1 MSKGMVSLGKLV
13 GDKRMPKV
21 LSLKK
26 IEENDIPSVLNPQ
39 KKIVIGPK
47 GDRDRF
53 VEWIRLSL
61 GSNTQVQVVG
71 IEDLPKM
78 ISAVLMVKNHLG
90 INILGLLLLLTLDVE
105 VKSSRLSCTLKMP
118 AVAMPKCPVPS
129 PINPNHTRFNLVDSG
144 PPPAKLATGTPICQL
159 QAAAIQ
165 VSIPATPALSFAS
178 TTLQLDASLALD
190 NATITLSLCKATGS
204 SGPPDDLAHGCQERD
219 TFAIPSVKRIEARWE
234 SVLNPRL
241 EPSANY
247 WLVVEGNGDD
257 FSTSFSWLDA
267 DSFKATTAFRDESG
281 WTVTPDVAGASTLL
295 FTVETA

>member
-13 GDKRMPKV
+13 GDKGMPKV

-26 IEENDIPSVLNPQ
+26 VEENDIPSVLNPQ

-90 INILGLLLLLTLDVE
+90 IDIL
-105 VKSSRLSCTLKMP
+105 
-118 AVAMPKCPVPS
+118 
-129 PINPNHTRFNLVDSG
+129 
-144 PPPAKLATGTPICQL
+144 
-159 QAAAIQ
+159 
-165 VSIPATPALSFAS
+165 ALSFAS

-190 NATITLSLCKATGS
+190 NATITLSLCKATGT